1 MMIRRKQGKPLALS
15 LCDGN
20 AKCRLIPVSKILTC
34 HIIHSYLLE
43 RYIHYALPLMF
54 SFLRATEHRGGGGG
68 GGTASYAFTLSE
80 VAIRGFLW
88 KKVFLKILQI
98 SKKTFFTEHLR
109 TTASFFY

>member
-68 GGTASYAFTLSE
+68 EGGQLRMHLLFQKQPSE
-80 VAIRGFLW
+80 V
-88 KKVFLKILQI
+88 
-98 SKKTFFTEHLR
+98 FFGKR
-109 TTASFFY
+109 CS

>member
-54 SFLRATEHRGGGGG
+54 SFPRATEHRGG

-80 VAIRGFLW
+80 AAIIGFLW